1 MEQQFAGW
9 RKKFF
14 VIWTGQGISTLT
26 SSIVQMAIIWYITG
40 KTKSA
45 AVLSFATLAGFLPQA
60 VLGMFIG
67 VLIDQHDRKKIM
79 ICSDLV
85 MSSACVALAVSG
97 IWGDI
102 PIWLIFIVLFV
113 RSIGNAFYA
122 PSLQAI
128 MPSILPKDQLTKYA
142 GYSQSFES
150 ASMIASPAIA
160 AVLYSMFPL
169 KAILMLDVLGAFFAV
184 GTLAAAAAD
193 TTAAAADSSAAA
205 DAATEAAKAATG
217 EGKKVG
223 VAMPTQSSERWIND
237 GANMKKQLEAL
248 GYEVD
253 LQYAEDDVQMQVSQI
268 ENMIASGVNCLV
280 IASIDSSAL
289 VNVEEQ
295 AKNAGIPI
303 IAYDR
308 LLMDTDAV
316 SYYATFDNKGV
327 GTAIGN
333 YIKEAKDLD
342 AAKAAGESYTIEF
355 FMGSPDDNNALFLYN
370 GLMEVLQPYLDDGTL
385 VCKSGRTSF
394 EDTCILRWSQETAQ
408 QNCENYLTGFY
419 ADEKLDICASAFD
432 GFAYGCKAA
441 LEGAGYKVGED
452 WPLITGQDAELMAV
466 KNIISGYQ
474 TATIYKDTRL
484 LAEKCVTM
492 VQAVLEGAEPEI
504 NDTEQ
509 YNNGKVVVPAYLCT
523 PVAVDK
529 DNYKEIIVDGGYYTE
544 EQLAQ

>member
-1 MEQQFAGW
+1 MK
-9 RKKFF
+9 RKL
-14 VIWTGQGISTLT
+14 W
-26 SSIVQMAIIWYITG
+26 SIVLGTAMAA
-40 KTKSA
+40 S
-45 AVLSFATLAGFLPQA
+45 LLAGC
-60 VLGMFIG
+60 GG
-67 VLIDQHDRKKIM
+67 TTN
-79 ICSDLV
+79 
-85 MSSACVALAVSG
+85 SA
-97 IWGDI
+97 
-102 PIWLIFIVLFV
+102 
-113 RSIGNAFYA
+113 
-122 PSLQAI
+122 
-128 MPSILPKDQLTKYA
+128 
-142 GYSQSFES
+142 
-150 ASMIASPAIA
+150 
-160 AVLYSMFPL
+160 
-169 KAILMLDVLGAFFAV
+169 
-184 GTLAAAAAD
+184 
-193 TTAAAADSSAAA
+193 TTAAAGATTAAQSDTKA
-205 DAATEAAKAATG
+205 EATEAPAQTG
-217 EGKKVG
+217 AGKKVG

-237 GANMKKQLEAL
+237 GANMKKQLESL

-280 IASIDSSAL
+280 IASIDSAAL

-327 GTAIGN
+327 GTAIGE
-333 YIKEAKDLD
+333 YIKETKKLEE
-342 AAKAAGESYTIEF
+342 AKASGESYTIEF

-419 ADEKLDICASAFD
+419 ADEKLDIAATAFD

-452 WPLITGQDAELMAV
+452 WPLVTGQDAELMAT

-474 TATIYKDTRL
+474 TMSIYKDTRL
-484 LAEKCVTM
+484 LASKCVTM
-492 VQAVLEGAEPEI
+492 VQAVMEGAEPEI

-509 YNNGKVVVPAYLCT
+509 YNNGKIVVPSYLCT
-523 PVAVDK
+523 PVAVDQS
-529 DNYKEIIVDGGYYTE
+529 NYKEIIIDGGYYTAD
-544 EQLAQ
+544 QLAQ

>member
-1 MEQQFAGW
+1 MKRRILSLILGTA
-9 RKKFF
+9 
-14 VIWTGQGISTLT
+14 L
-26 SSIVQMAIIWYITG
+26 
-40 KTKSA
+40 SA
-45 AVLSFATLAGFLPQA
+45 AMLAGCGGSQT
-60 VLGMFIG
+60 
-67 VLIDQHDRKKIM
+67 
-79 ICSDLV
+79 
-85 MSSACVALAVSG
+85 SATTA
-97 IWGDI
+97 
-102 PIWLIFIVLFV
+102 
-113 RSIGNAFYA
+113 A
-122 PSLQAI
+122 PAAE
-128 MPSILPKDQLTKYA
+128 TKA
-142 GYSQSFES
+142 E
-150 ASMIASPAIA
+150 ATTAP
-160 AVLYSMFPL
+160 
-169 KAILMLDVLGAFFAV
+169 
-184 GTLAAAAAD
+184 AAAA
-193 TTAAAADSSAAA
+193 TQ
-205 DAATEAAKAATG
+205 AATQAAKAAG
-217 EGKKVG
+217 SGGKVG

-295 AKNAGIPI
+295 AKKAGIPI

-327 GTAIGN
+327 GTAIGQ
-333 YIKEAKDLD
+333 YIKDKKELD
-342 AAKAAGESYTIEF
+342 KARAEGKSYTIEF

-385 VCKSGRTSF
+385 VCESGRTSF

-419 ADEKLDICASAFD
+419 ADKKLDICASAFD

-441 LEGAGYKVGED
+441 LEGAGYKVGVD
-452 WPLITGQDAELMAV
+452 WPLITGQDAELMAT
-466 KNIISGYQ
+466 KNIISGFQ
-474 TATIYKDTRL
+474 TMSIYKDTRL

-492 VQAVLEGAEPEI
+492 VQAVLQGAKPEI
-504 NDTEQ
+504 NDTTQ
-509 YNNGKVVVPAYLCT
+509 YNNGKIVVPSYLCT

-529 DNYKEIIVDGGYYTE
+529 DNYKKIIVEGGYYTE